1 MTDDELIDAYHGA
14 MGDYEAAKAGTGN
27 RVETFTEFLVAERV
41 LAARLGRIDL
51 DLERSGRAIH
61 HWPDN
66 RQAQ

>member
-1 MTDDELIDAYHGA
+1 MTDDELIDAYHEA

-27 RVETFTEFLVAERV
+27 RIETFTEFLVAERV
-41 LAARLGRIDL
+41 LAARQGRIDL

>member
-1 MTDDELIDAYHGA
+1 MTNEKLIDAYHEA
-14 MGDYEAAKAGTGN
+14 IGDYEAAKGGAGN

-41 LAARLGRIDL
+41 LAARLGRFDL
-51 DLERSGRAIH
+51 DLERSGRAVH